1 MSLAAA
7 RAASPAITRLG
18 PSFTSHLPRLDAAP
32 SESSTEARIPSS
44 SPPVGVRIIRRG
56 RPSLSAARL
65 TGDSPHGEALL
76 AAACRRSPRPESFTC
91 RGLPSIGAGPRLTSE
106 SLAGRTG
113 IRPSRVSRRP
123 HWHPAVTSQSPRL
136 PPSHSPQPDSLD
148 DRGLAA
154 SAIILARRLAATVT
168 GRGVVRVTRRG
179 QESLAAARVRVTR
192 CGLPLLAAAHL
203 TGYRH
208 GPMSLATSCRHL
220 PRFASLAI
228 TLRGPSGPSRW
239 H

>member
-1 MSLAAA
+1 MIISVIQRRTWRCLSYEYGHDGVLWIPSAYSAPFRQLHFCPLHSPRPSLAGANITAAA

-91 RGLPSIGAGPRLTSE
+91 RGLPSLAAGPRLASE

-113 IRPSRVSRRP
+113 IRPSRVSRRGGRRVTHRSP
-123 HWHPAVTSQSPRL
+123 THSTAAGLPPVQSFWLAVSPR
-136 PPSHSPQPDSLD
+136 P
-148 DRGLAA
+148 
-154 SAIILARRLAATVT
+154 
-168 GRGVVRVTRRG
+168 
-179 QESLAAARVRVTR
+179 
-192 CGLPLLAAAHL
+192 
-203 TGYRH
+203 
-208 GPMSLATSCRHL
+208 
-220 PRFASLAI
+220 
-228 TLRGPSGPSRW
+228 
-239 H
+239 